1 MSGSTTLWRAQVRVY
16 ECDALGHVNNAVY
29 LHYLQQAT
37 AEAWASLRAFAWELR
52 SLAMEY
58 LAPAYRGD
66 ELEVRAWASGLDST
80 RLACGYAIT
89 RAADDRTLMRARATW
104 AVPDWQTGGALAGD
118 WPSAPPELPGVTSLR
133 LPPDRLNAYRYRWRH
148 TVSSY
153 ELDGSGSANPAQLLR
168 WVEEAKISACTEV
181 GWSLERM
188 LGADLMIVQIRHDS
202 EFYAPLRARERV
214 EVVSR
219 ICNLRLLK
227 GTWCHE
233 IYRLY
238 PAPTGEAGEKELVGL
253 DYSTGA
259 FLTCAG
265 RPNPAPKAMLDA
277 LLIGDSD
284 AATVQALY

>member
-1 MSGSTTLWRAQVRVY
+1 MSISPAIWRAQVRVY

-37 AEAWASLRAFAWELR
+37 AETWANLGASAWGLC

-58 LAPAYRGD
+58 LAPAYSGD
-66 ELEVRAWASGLDST
+66 ELEVRAWASGLENT
-80 RLACGYAIT
+80 RLVCGYAIT
-89 RAADDRTLMRARATW
+89 RVADDRTLMRARANW
-104 AVPDWQTGGALAGD
+104 AVPDRLAGPALAGE
-118 WPSAPPELPGVTSLR
+118 WPAASPELPGVATLR

-148 TVSSY
+148 TVCSY
-153 ELDGSGSANPAQLLR
+153 EVDASGGANPAQLLR
-168 WVEEAKISACTEV
+168 WVEEAKMVACAQV

-188 LGADLMIVQIRHDS
+188 FGVDLMIVQMRHDS
-202 EFYAPLRARERV
+202 EFHAPLRARERV

-233 IYRLY
+233 IYRLC
-238 PAPTGEAGEKELVGL
+238 PAPTGETGDRELVGL
-253 DYSTGA
+253 DYSAGA

-277 LLIGDSD
+277 LLIGDLD
-284 AATVQALY
+284 AATV

>member
-1 MSGSTTLWRAQVRVY
+1 M
-16 ECDALGHVNNAVY
+16 
-29 LHYLQQAT
+29 
-37 AEAWASLRAFAWELR
+37 
-52 SLAMEY
+52 
-58 LAPAYRGD
+58 
-66 ELEVRAWASGLDST
+66 
-80 RLACGYAIT
+80 
-89 RAADDRTLMRARATW
+89 
-104 AVPDWQTGGALAGD
+104 
-118 WPSAPPELPGVTSLR
+118 
-133 LPPDRLNAYRYRWRH
+133 
-148 TVSSY
+148 
-153 ELDGSGSANPAQLLR
+153 DGSGSANPAQLLR

-202 EFYAPLRARERV
+202 EFYAPLRVGERV

-238 PAPTGEAGEKELVGL
+238 PAPTGEAGDKELVGL